1 MNYPPWSDA
10 AIKMRREGK
19 SIKKISDALGM
30 SVTPVREHLLSR
42 LNAQEYEEL
51 KLATRYSP
59 RTERIRSALSSGE
72 PAIKIAEREGCS
84 RNWVYKHRLSK
95 NAIVDKRIKNL
106 ADKDYI
112 DKKLGMPEMTQEQR
126 NKEIEEIE
134 RLLR

>member
-84 RNWVYKHRLSK
+84 RNWVYKIKYRT
-95 NAIVDKRIKNL
+95 DKTIDRKVKNL

-112 DKKLGMPEMTQEQR
+112 DKQHGLPEMTQEQR
-126 NKEIEEIE
+126 NEEIEEIE
-134 RLLR
+134 RLLT